1 MVLFKNLISCPTLKC
16 GHFRA
21 QVLSR
26 VNMTKTKENKQFIVP
41 VHNLNKVN
49 HVVKELSYFNMY
61 QTLLN
66 SNNNILKTVILHLY
80 NSLTQQMFHLFLK
93 YK

>member
-49 HVVKELSYFNMY
+49 HVFKELSYFNMY

-66 SNNNILKTVILHLY
+66 SNNNNY
-80 NSLTQQMFHLFLK
+80 FENSNTSPVQ
-93 YK
+93 